1 MTDGP
6 GRLASGEPSATA
18 MGVALRRAAHQLVD
32 DPRVFDDPLATRI
45 IGEAALDRLTAGLGQ
60 HRRPFDIALRAH
72 VAARSRYA
80 EDQLAQ
86 AHARGVRQYVVLG
99 AGLDTFAWRNPF
111 PDLQVFE
118 VDHPSTQAW
127 KRTRLEAAG
136 VGAPANLAFA
146 PVDFQSQ
153 SLSAG
158 LQAAGFDAVRPAFV
172 SWLGVTMYLADDAA
186 MRTLA
191 ELAGLAAGS
200 EAVFDFRVSAEALG
214 PLARVAQQALAARVA
229 AAGEPF
235 LSSFDPASLPGRLAA
250 LGFSE
255 VEILDGTAL
264 NRLYFDGRTDGL
276 RLAGSS
282 RIARAR
288 V

>member
-18 MGVALRRAAHQLVD
+18 IGVALRRAAHQLVD
-32 DPRVFDDPLATRI
+32 NPRVFDDPLATRI
-45 IGEAALDRLTAGLGQ
+45 VGEAAMERLTAGLER
-60 HRRPFDIALRAH
+60 HRHPFNIALRAH

-86 AHARGVRQYVVLG
+86 AYARGVRQYVVLG

-111 PDLQVFE
+111 RDLEVFE

-127 KRTRLEAAG
+127 KRARLEAAG
-136 VGAPANLAFA
+136 VSAPASLAFA
-146 PVDFQSQ
+146 PVDFQTQ
-153 SLSAG
+153 SLMPG
-158 LQAAGFDAVRPAFV
+158 LQAAGFERARPAFV
-172 SWLGVTMYLADDAA
+172 SWLGVTMYLAEDAA

-191 ELAGLAAGS
+191 DLASLVAGS
-200 EAVFDFRVSAEALG
+200 ETVFDFRISPEALD
-214 PLARVAQQALAARVA
+214 PLARVAYEALAARVA

-235 LSSFDPASLPGRLAA
+235 ISGFDPASLPGRLAA
-250 LGFSE
+250 LGFSQ
-255 VEILDGTAL
+255 VDILDGPAL
-264 NRLYFDGRTDGL
+264 NRLYFDGRADGL
-276 RLAGSS
+276 RLADAS
-282 RIARAR
+282 RIARTR